1 MSTKSLWGFY
11 NDEPF
16 MENPPLA
23 IIGNPLRYRRKLSR
37 GKYEY
42 DYVSGKR
49 KSSKKR
55 KGVKMAAK
63 RRRTSVKRVVSRKRS
78 KGRKGKRNPFPMA
91 GVVANPRVIYMKRRH
106 ATHRRRG
113 RRNPAILG
121 VELPPLNQVL
131 YAGAGFI
138 ATPMVEGYVN
148 KWLPVE
154 ITSNVLGRYAVKI
167 ASVIGLSF
175 LAKKAIGVSEARM
188 VAIGGGAYVLTS
200 AVNEFLPQLT
210 MSAYR
215 GGMINRYRGVD
226 SYHSGTINGYAK
238 PQLAR
243 NLPSLA
249 APIWGARNASAMDAT
264 GGVNVISTR
273 LRRFQ

>member
-1 MSTKSLWGFY
+1 MSKSLWGFY
-11 NDEPF
+11 DNEPF

-42 DYVSGKR
+42 DYVSGK
-49 KSSKKR
+49 KKATKKR

-63 RRRTSVKRVVSRKRS
+63 RTKKSGSK

-91 GVVANPRVIYMKRRH
+91 GVVANPRRRRRVVYMKSY
-106 ATHRRRG
+106 RRRSG

-121 VELPPLNQVL
+121 VEMPPLNQIL

-138 ATPMVEGYVN
+138 ATPMVEGYIN
-148 KWLPVE
+148 RWLPVE
-154 ITSNVLGRYAVKI
+154 ITSNTLGRYAVKI

-188 VAIGGGAYVLTS
+188 VAVGGSAYVLTS

-226 SYHSGTINGYAK
+226 AYHSGTIQQYAK
-238 PQLAR
+238 PGLAR

-249 APIWGARNASAMDAT
+249 APVWGARNASAIDPT
-264 GGVNVISTR
+264 GGVNVIAQR
-273 LRRFQ
+273 FRRFQ

>member
-1 MSTKSLWGFY
+1 MSKSLWGIY

-23 IIGNPLRYRRKLSR
+23 IIGNPLRYRRKLSK

-42 DYVSGKR
+42 DYVSKS

-63 RRRTSVKRVVSRKRS
+63 RRHVKRVVSRKRS

-91 GVVANPRVIYMKRRH
+91 GVVANPRVIHVRARRIS
-106 ATHRRRG
+106 RRRG

-121 VELPPLNQVL
+121 VEMPPLNQVL

-138 ATPMVEGYVN
+138 ATPMVEGFIN
-148 KWLPVE
+148 KYLPIEV
-154 ITSNVLGRYAVKI
+154 TSSTIGRYAVKI

-188 VAIGGGAYVLTS
+188 VAVGGGAYILTS
-200 AVNEFLPQLT
+200 AVNEFMPSLT
-210 MSAYR
+210 ISAYRGGMISAYR
-215 GGMINRYRGVD
+215 GGMINA
-226 SYHSGTINGYAK
+226 YHSGTINGYAK

-249 APIWGARNASAMDAT
+249 APVWGARNAAGIDAT
-264 GGVNVISTR
+264 GGVGVISQR

>member
-1 MSTKSLWGFY
+1 MSKSLWGIY

-23 IIGNPLRYRRKLSR
+23 IIGNPLRYRRRLSR

-42 DYVSGKR
+42 DYVTGKA
-49 KSSKKR
+49 KSKKR

-63 RRRTSVKRVVSRKRS
+63 RRHVKRSVSSRKRS
-78 KGRKGKRNPFPMA
+78 KSRKGKRNPFPMA
-91 GVVANPRVIYMKRRH
+91 GVVANPRVIHVRARRIS
-106 ATHRRRG
+106 RRRG

-138 ATPMVEGYVN
+138 ATPMVEGFINRY
-148 KWLPVE
+148 LPVSV
-154 ITSNVLGRYAVKI
+154 TSNPIGRYAVKI
-167 ASVIGLSF
+167 VSVIGLSF

-188 VAIGGGAYVLTS
+188 VAVGGGAYVLTS
-200 AVNEFLPQLT
+200 AVNEFMPSLTSIVSPQAVG
-210 MSAYR
+210 AYR
-215 GGMINRYRGVD
+215 GGMIN
-226 SYHSGTINGYAK
+226 SYHSGTISAYAK

-249 APIWGARNASAMDAT
+249 APLWGARNASGIDAT
-264 GGVNVISTR
+264 GGVNVISQR

>member
-1 MSTKSLWGFY
+1 MNMSKSLWGIY
-11 NDEPF
+11 NNEPF

-23 IIGNPLRYRRKLSR
+23 IIGNPLRYRRRLSR

-42 DYVSGKR
+42 DYVTGKAKPKRR
-49 KSSKKR
+49 K
-55 KGVKMAAK
+55 KGVKMSAK
-63 RRRTSVKRVVSRKRS
+63 RVKRTSTRKHRKSSRK
-78 KGRKGKRNPFPMA
+78 GRRNPFPMA
-91 GVVANPRVIYMKRRH
+91 GVVANPRVHYIRARRVS
-106 ATHRRRG
+106 HRRRG

-121 VELPPLNQVL
+121 VELPPLGQVL

-138 ATPMVEGYVN
+138 ATPMIEGFVN
-148 KWLPVE
+148 KYLPTEV
-154 ITSNVLGRYAVKI
+154 TSSVIGRYAVKI

-200 AVNEFLPQLT
+200 AVNEFMPSLT

-215 GGMINRYRGVD
+215 GGMI
-226 SYHSGTINGYAK
+226 SAYHSGTISGYAK
-238 PQLAR
+238 PGLAR

-249 APIWGARNASAMDAT
+249 APVFGARNAAGIDAT
-264 GGVNVISTR
+264 GGVGVVSTR
-273 LRRFQ
+273 FRRFQ

>member
-1 MSTKSLWGFY
+1 MSKSLWGIY

-23 IIGNPLRYRRKLSR
+23 IIGNPLRYRRKLSK

-42 DYVSGKR
+42 DYVSKR
-49 KSSKKR
+49 TSSKKR

-63 RRRTSVKRVVSRKRS
+63 RRHVKRVVSRKRS

-91 GVVANPRVIYMKRRH
+91 GVVANPRVIHVRARRVS
-106 ATHRRRG
+106 HRRRG

-121 VELPPLNQVL
+121 IELPPLNQVL
-131 YAGAGFI
+131 YAGAGFL
-138 ATPMVEGYVN
+138 APPMVEGYIN
-148 KWLPVE
+148 KFLPVE
-154 ITSNVLGRYAVKI
+154 VTSSTIGRYAVKI
-167 ASVIGLSF
+167 ASVLGLSF
-175 LAKKAIGVSEARM
+175 LAKKAIGASEARM
-188 VAIGGGAYVLTS
+188 VAIGGASYVLVS
-200 AVNEFLPQLT
+200 AVNEFMPSLT

-215 GGMINRYRGVD
+215 GGMINKYRGVNA
-226 SYHSGTINGYAK
+226 YHSGTINGYAK
-238 PQLAR
+238 PGLAR

-249 APIWGARNASAMDAT
+249 APVWGARNAAAMDAT
-264 GGVNVISTR
+264 GGVGIISQR

>member
-1 MSTKSLWGFY
+1 MSKSLWGFY

-23 IIGNPLRYRRKLSR
+23 IIGNPLRYRRRLSR

-42 DYVSGKR
+42 DYVTGKSKPKR
-49 KSSKKR
+49 K

-63 RRRTSVKRVVSRKRS
+63 RKRTTVRKHRKS
-78 KGRKGKRNPFPMA
+78 SRKGKRNPFPMA
-91 GVVANPRVIYMKRRH
+91 GVVANPRRR
-106 ATHRRRG
+106 RRVVHVRARRVHRG

-121 VELPPLNQVL
+121 VTLPPLSQVL

-138 ATPMVEGYVN
+138 ATPMVEGFVN
-148 KWLPVE
+148 RYLPVE
-154 ITSNVLGRYAVKI
+154 VTSNTIGRYAVKI
-167 ASVIGLSF
+167 ASVLGLAF

-188 VAIGGGAYVLTS
+188 VAVGGGAYILTS
-200 AVNEFLPQLT
+200 AVNEFLPSLT

-215 GGMINRYRGVD
+215 GGMINRYRGID
-226 SYHSGTINGYAK
+226 SYHSGTISAYAR
-238 PQLAR
+238 PGLAR

-249 APIWGARNASAMDAT
+249 APIWGARNAAAIDST
-264 GGVNVISTR
+264 GGVGVISQR